1 MRDARCPPAFRK
13 QDPQVY
19 LLFDV
24 KCFSYLS
31 LIYLSYRIPKSTKWS
46 SEIHP
51 ESFKMGAKIGP
62 KKPLGAALG
71 GSKGLL
77 GGILGGPRDLLEGSW
92 GVSGGFMGFIRQP
105 SCRGVN
111 CPRPFWS
118 QETPLDPPRMEPKLI
133 KIGFKSHPKG
143 DHFFDRSL
151 DRLLERF
158 GANLAPPPKPSQ
170 NGAKLGPKS
179 VQVEVLI

>member
-1 MRDARCPPAFRK
+1 MK
-13 QDPQVY
+13 G
-19 LLFDV
+19 
-24 KCFSYLS
+24 
-31 LIYLSYRIPKSTKWS
+31 S
-46 SEIHP
+46 SEIDP
-51 ESFKMGAKIGP
+51 ESCKMGAKIGP
-62 KKPLGAALG
+62 KNPLGAALG
-71 GSKGLL
+71 GSKRPL
-77 GGILGGPRDLLEGSW
+77 GGILGGPRGLLEGSW

-105 SCRGVN
+105 SCRGSNSV
-111 CPRPFWS
+111 PPFWS
-118 QETPLDPPRMEPKLI
+118 QETPLDPPKMEPKLI

-158 GANLAPPPKPSQ
+158 GANLAPNRPPKPFQ

>member
-31 LIYLSYRIPKSTKWS
+31 LIYLSYRIPKSTNWS
-46 SEIHP
+46 SEMHP

-71 GSKGLL
+71 GSKRLL
-77 GGILGGPRDLLEGSW
+77 GGVMGGLGGQGQLKSQKGEELGLQGS
-92 GVSGGFMGFIRQP
+92 
-105 SCRGVN
+105 
-111 CPRPFWS
+111 
-118 QETPLDPPRMEPKLI
+118 PLDPP
-133 KIGFKSHPKG
+133 SW
-143 DHFFDRSL
+143 
-151 DRLLERF
+151 
-158 GANLAPPPKPSQ
+158 SQ
-170 NGAKLGPKS
+170 N
-179 VQVEVLI
+179 